1 MDKETETNKENNT
14 LLIIKASGEK
24 EAFDNSK
31 LKRSLLNA
39 GAEEEIADE
48 IVKDIESWIVP
59 GISTKKIYSRAFQL
73 LSRKKTYAAIYY
85 RLKQAI
91 NEIGPS
97 GYPFETFIGKI
108 FEKQGYSVEVGQVLE
123 GFCITHEMDVIATN
137 KDTQH
142 LVECKYRIG
151 AEKHINI
158 QIPLYVRARID
169 DIVKKRKLDPQYNK
183 FKFEGWVVTNT
194 RFSPDS
200 IEYSKC
206 SGLHL
211 LGWDFPYGKGL
222 KDIIE
227 KEKLFPLTVLK
238 QLLKKEKQQLLDQG
252 FVLCSEILEKPEI
265 LNSFELSKNKHK
277 ALMNELKEIC
287 Y

>member
-1 MDKETETNKENNT
+1 MEKASTKNKKSNV
-14 LLIIKASGEK
+14 IMIKKASGEM
-24 EAFDNSK
+24 EAFEKSK
-31 LKRSLLNA
+31 LQRSLLNA
-39 GAEEEIADE
+39 GAEEEIINE
-48 IVKDIESWIVP
+48 IVSDIENWIEH
-59 GISTKKIYSRAFQL
+59 GFTSKKIYSRAFQL
-73 LSRKKTYAAIYY
+73 LNKKKTYAAIYY

-91 NEIGPS
+91 AELGPS

-108 FEKQGYSVEVGQVLE
+108 FEKRGYSVETGKVLD

-151 AEKHINI
+151 KEKHINI

-169 DIVKKRKLDPQYNK
+169 DIVRKRKLDPQFSK
-183 FKFEGWVVTNT
+183 LKFEGWIATNT
-194 RFSPDS
+194 RFSPDC

-211 LGWDFPYGKGL
+211 LGWDFPEGNSL

-227 KEKLFPLTVLK
+227 KEKLYPLTVLK
-238 QLLKKEKQQLLDQG
+238 QLLKREKQQLLDQG
-252 FVLCSEILEKPEI
+252 FVLCSEILNNPEI
-265 LNSFELSKNKHK
+265 LSSFQLSNPKQK
-277 ALMNELKEIC
+277 ALMKELTEIC

>member
-1 MDKETETNKENNT
+1 MIK
-14 LLIIKASGEK
+14 KASGEM
-24 EAFDNSK
+24 EAFEKSK
-31 LKRSLLNA
+31 LERSLLNA
-39 GAEEEIADE
+39 GAEEEIIDE
-48 IVKDIESWIVP
+48 IVEDIENWIVP
-59 GISTKKIYSRAFQL
+59 GITSKRIYSRAFQL
-73 LSRKKTYAAIYY
+73 LNKKKTNAAIYY
-85 RLKQAI
+85 KLKQAI
-91 NEIGPS
+91 AELGPS

-108 FEKQGYSVEVGQVLE
+108 FEKQGYSVEVGKVLD

-151 AEKHINI
+151 KEKHINI

-169 DIVKKRKLDPQYNK
+169 DIVKKRKLNPQLSEL
-183 FKFEGWVVTNT
+183 KFEGWVVTNT

-200 IEYSKC
+200 IDYSKC

-211 LGWDFPYGKGL
+211 LGWDFPKGNSL

-227 KEKLFPLTVLK
+227 KEKLYPLTVLK
-238 QLLKKEKQQLLDQG
+238 QLLKREKQQLLEQG
-252 FVLCSEILEKPEI
+252 FVLCIEILNKPEI
-265 LNSFELSKNKHK
+265 LAPFELSRPKHK
-277 ALMNELKEIC
+277 ALMKELKEIC